1 MKILLG
7 VTGGIAAYKSAEL
20 ARLLV
25 EQDHEVR
32 VLPTQNALRF
42 IGSVTLEALSHNAID
57 PDLYTDVAD
66 VKHIEI
72 AQWAD
77 VVLVA
82 PATASFLA
90 RTASGIADDLL
101 GNAILATAA
110 QVFVA
115 PAMHTEMWENA
126 ATRANIEVLES
137 RGIKVIQPGV
147 GRLTGSD
154 SGIGR
159 LADLAAI
166 VDAIAA
172 TDALAGR
179 RIVVTLGGTREPID
193 AVRFIGNYSSGKQGL
208 AIARAAKLAGAAV
221 TVIAANV
228 PEVSGFDEV
237 IHVRTTAELF
247 EATTSSTKSADV
259 LVMVAAVAD
268 FRVVEATDR
277 KLKRSELGGDF
288 ELRLTANPD
297 VLASVSVPG
306 LMKIG
311 FAAEASSE
319 LASVAKAKLTSKG
332 CELIVANNISNGLV
346 FGSNDSSVEIY
357 DRDGL
362 VDSVSGSK
370 QDVATALIAQIASRL

>member
-20 ARLLV
+20 VRLLV
-25 EQDHEVR
+25 EQGHEVR

-101 GNAILATAA
+101 GNAILATSA

-126 ATRANIEVLES
+126 ATRANIKVLES

-159 LADLAAI
+159 LADLPAI

-172 TDALAGR
+172 TDALVGR

-193 AVRFIGNYSSGKQGL
+193 AVRFIGNYSSGKQGV
-208 AIARAAKLAGAAV
+208 AIARAAKLAGASV

-237 IHVRTTAELF
+237 THVRTTAELL
-247 EATTSSTKSADV
+247 EATTRASQSADV
-259 LVMVAAVAD
+259 LVMAAAVAD

-277 KLKRSELGGDF
+277 KLKRSGLGGDF

-297 VLASVSVPG
+297 VLASVTAPG

-319 LASVAKAKLTSKG
+319 LATVAKAKLASKG
-332 CELIVANNISNGLV
+332 CELIVANNISNGMV
-346 FGSNDSSVEIY
+346 FGSKDNSVEIY

-370 QDVATALIAQIASRL
+370 QEVATALIAQIASRL

>member
-20 ARLLV
+20 VRLLV
-25 EQDHEVR
+25 EQGHEVR

-101 GNAILATAA
+101 GNAILATSA

-126 ATRANIEVLES
+126 ATRANIEVLEA

-159 LADLAAI
+159 LADLPAI

-179 RIVVTLGGTREPID
+179 RVVVTLGGTREPID
-193 AVRFIGNYSSGKQGL
+193 AVRFIGNYSSGKQGV
-208 AIARAAKLAGAAV
+208 AIARAARLAGASV

-247 EATTSSTKSADV
+247 EATTRTTQSADV
-259 LVMVAAVAD
+259 LVMAAAVAD

-288 ELRLTANPD
+288 QLNLTANPD
-297 VLASVSVPG
+297 VLASVSVRG
-306 LMKIG
+306 LIKIG

-319 LASVAKAKLTSKG
+319 LASVARAKLASKG
-332 CELIVANNISNGLV
+332 CELIVANNISNGMV
-346 FGSNDSSVEIY
+346 FGSNDNSVEIY
-357 DRDGL
+357 DREGL

-370 QDVATALIAQIASRL
+370 QEVATALLAQIASRL

>member
-1 MKILLG
+1 
-7 VTGGIAAYKSAEL
+7 
-20 ARLLV
+20 
-25 EQDHEVR
+25 
-32 VLPTQNALRF
+32 
-42 IGSVTLEALSHNAID
+42 
-57 PDLYTDVAD
+57 
-66 VKHIEI
+66 
-72 AQWAD
+72 
-77 VVLVA
+77 
-82 PATASFLA
+82 
-90 RTASGIADDLL
+90 
-101 GNAILATAA
+101 
-110 QVFVA
+110 
-115 PAMHTEMWENA
+115 MHTEMWENA
-126 ATRANIEVLES
+126 ATRSNIEVLEA

-159 LADLAAI
+159 LADLPAI

-193 AVRFIGNYSSGKQGL
+193 AVRFIGNYSSGKQGV
-208 AIARAAKLAGAAV
+208 AIARAATLAGASV

-247 EATTSSTKSADV
+247 EATTRTTQSADV
-259 LVMVAAVAD
+259 LVMAAAVAD

-319 LASVAKAKLTSKG
+319 LASVAKSKLASKG
-332 CELIVANNISNGLV
+332 CELIVANNISNGMV
-346 FGSNDSSVEIY
+346 FGSNDNSVEIY
-357 DRDGL
+357 DREGL

-370 QDVATALIAQIASRL
+370 QEVATALIAQIASRL

>member
-20 ARLLV
+20 VRLLV
-25 EQDHEVR
+25 EQGHEVR

-66 VKHIEI
+66 VRHIEI

-101 GNAILATAA
+101 GNAILATSA

-126 ATRANIEVLES
+126 ATRANIKVLES

-159 LADLAAI
+159 LADLPAI

-172 TDALAGR
+172 TDALVGR

-193 AVRFIGNYSSGKQGL
+193 AVRFIGNYSSGKQGV
-208 AIARAAKLAGAAV
+208 AIARAAKLAGASV

-237 IHVRTTAELF
+237 THVRTTAELL
-247 EATTSSTKSADV
+247 EATTRASQSADV
-259 LVMVAAVAD
+259 LVMAAAVAD

-297 VLASVSVPG
+297 VLASVTAPG

-319 LASVAKAKLTSKG
+319 LATVAKAKLASKG
-332 CELIVANNISNGLV
+332 CELIVANNISNGMV
-346 FGSNDSSVEIY
+346 FGSKDNSVEIY

-370 QDVATALIAQIASRL
+370 QEVATALIAQIASRL